1 MHVRALPPTRLARAA
16 LIAAWVGA
24 ALIGARVCVAAPCP
38 VEIRGEPSEA
48 WLRAGRAIEGLTT
61 DLSDCA
67 RIELELEPSSDT
79 ARLTFVTLDGRRA
92 ERRLAHP
99 DELMPTV
106 VALGIGGA
114 SETSTPVP
122 EAVPL
127 AAPPTPV
134 RATDAAPP
142 AHSLPAQSPP
152 SDSLPAQSPPSHS
165 EPVDSPPSPSQPA
178 ATPEEARAL
187 FAVLAGA
194 RGGAGRLVSPVLEG
208 AVAIAPGRWELGLNL
223 ALELQYF
230 DLQLPDP
237 DGPSSAASLGVTVGR
252 REPLADVELLYGVRG
267 MVAALN
273 DESQKDSGVRGGA
286 EIRVG
291 AYLGGVWPRQW
302 SSRFR
307 GGLVLDVVPHDSL
320 GDIGKP
326 VTPWLALSALIG
338 VEFGGA

>member
-1 MHVRALPPTRLARAA
+1 MHVRARPPTRHTRAA
-16 LIAAWVGA
+16 LVAAWVCA
-24 ALIGARVCVAAPCP
+24 ASLGARVCLAAPCP
-38 VEIRGEPSEA
+38 VELRGPPSEP
-48 WLRAGRAIEGLTT
+48 WLRAGQAIEALTT
-61 DLSDCA
+61 EFSDCA
-67 RIELELEPSSDT
+67 RIEIELERSTDG

-99 DELMPTV
+99 DQLVPTV
-106 VALGIGGA
+106 MALGIGGA
-114 SETSTPVP
+114 SESSTPGP
-122 EAVPL
+122 EAAPL
-127 AAPPTPV
+127 APV
-134 RATDAAPP
+134 RAADAV
-142 AHSLPAQSPP
+142 PP
-152 SDSLPAQSPPSHS
+152 SQVPL
-165 EPVDSPPSPSQPA
+165 VDSPSSRPSPQSPSPSA
-178 ATPEEARAL
+178 AAPDDARAV

-208 AVAIAPGRWELGLNL
+208 AAALVPGRWELGLNL

-252 REPLADVELLYGVRG
+252 REPFTDVELLYGVRS

-291 AYLGGVWPRQW
+291 VYLGGAWPRQW

-307 GGLVLDVVPHDSL
+307 ADLVLDVVPHNSL

-326 VTPWLALSALIG
+326 VTPWLALSASIG
-338 VEFGGA
+338 VEFDGA